1 MCKAVVDVEK
11 VVPIYGRGNDF
22 DPRVK
27 LVPVP
32 PRPAGQQPFIA
43 PQVIKGGRKQAMDH
57 QTCMIGHV
65 VADAVLIKL
74 FLL

>member
-43 PQVIKGGRKQAMDH
+43 PQVI
-57 QTCMIGHV
+57 
-65 VADAVLIKL
+65 
-74 FLL
+74 

>member
-27 LVPVP
+27 LLVPVP
-32 PRPAGQQPFIA
+32 PRPAGQQPFA
-43 PQVIKGGRKQAMDH
+43 VAQVICAGSTKRRSARGGH
-57 QTCMIGHV
+57 
-65 VADAVLIKL
+65 DANRS
-74 FLL
+74 